1 MKNTKYIQM
10 AIVGVLAI
18 IALTFFVLIA
28 KDVDNAGG
36 AIDGFITYTFVV
48 LALSVFAAV
57 VVWLM
62 DIFSHPEKLK
72 QTRVA
77 AIAFLLVVAAAKF
90 IFASSKPEQLTSKL
104 SIDGDTSSWIDT
116 GLYTFY
122 ILGSI
127 AILLMFLSP
136 VLAGFGGT
144 NTPKVEEVE
153 EEVMEDAEEEI
164 SENEE

>member
-10 AIVGVLAI
+10 AIVGVLAL
-18 IALTFFVLIA
+18 IALIFFVSIA

-48 LALSVFAAV
+48 LALAVFATV

-62 DIFSHPEKLK
+62 DVISHPEKLK
-72 QTRVA
+72 QTGVA
-77 AIAFLLVVAAAKF
+77 AVAFLLVVAIAKF
-90 IFASSKPEQLTSKL
+90 IFASSKPEQLTSKI
-104 SIDGDTSSWIDT
+104 SIDGNTSSWIDT

-122 ILGSI
+122 ILGFL

-136 VLAGFGGT
+136 FLSGFGGKSS
-144 NTPKVEEVE
+144 NVEELVE
-153 EEVMEDAEEEI
+153 EIPEDVE
-164 SENEE
+164 